1 MASKIFLMAYQNIE
15 MLRINLKCLRMIS
28 NVNNENIII
37 IDMGIDRDIQAW
49 LEGQNEFDYIC
60 AENLENYA
68 RILNTAIKEF
78 STTENILILN
88 TNLICLGNCIKQLE
102 EISSSD
108 DRIGA
113 IAPTNFNDFHSQE
126 TDIATALR
134 MVEERRNR
142 TGTYLAIKLPYQCV
156 FLTRNFIDGIGDMDE
171 QLLLPDTVFLDYSF
185 RGLCQKWKLALAK
198 DVFVYEMILQPDY
211 YTNILGLNADRD
223 VLKTKWGMNYFN
235 GMSNENLI
243 KAMDREK
250 DEEFAVLEIG
260 CDCGANLV
268 RIKNLFSQSKL
279 FGLEIN
285 PSAAAI
291 ASNFGEVQI
300 GNIEEYDLA
309 YSAQSFDYIIFG
321 DVLEHLR
328 NPEKVVAYCKGFLK
342 PHGKIIASI
351 PNLMHYTVLKSLIG
365 GDFTY
370 QDIGLL
376 DRTHIHFFTYNEI
389 VRMFL
394 RAGYQIDTCS
404 FTTAGD
410 MSEEDKRFVGKLK
423 DIGHCEAFTYI
434 AFQYLITASCMK
446 TSDDVL

>member
-142 TGTYLAIKLPYQCV
+142 TGTYLAIRLPYQCV
-156 FLTRNFIDGIGDMDE
+156 FLTHNFIDGIGDMDE

-185 RGLCQKWKLALAK
+185 RGLC
-198 DVFVYEMILQPDY
+198 
-211 YTNILGLNADRD
+211 
-223 VLKTKWGMNYFN
+223 
-235 GMSNENLI
+235 
-243 KAMDREK
+243 
-250 DEEFAVLEIG
+250 
-260 CDCGANLV
+260 
-268 RIKNLFSQSKL
+268 
-279 FGLEIN
+279 
-285 PSAAAI
+285 
-291 ASNFGEVQI
+291 
-300 GNIEEYDLA
+300 
-309 YSAQSFDYIIFG
+309 
-321 DVLEHLR
+321 
-328 NPEKVVAYCKGFLK
+328 
-342 PHGKIIASI
+342 
-351 PNLMHYTVLKSLIG
+351 
-365 GDFTY
+365 
-370 QDIGLL
+370 
-376 DRTHIHFFTYNEI
+376 
-389 VRMFL
+389 
-394 RAGYQIDTCS
+394 
-404 FTTAGD
+404 
-410 MSEEDKRFVGKLK
+410 
-423 DIGHCEAFTYI
+423 
-434 AFQYLITASCMK
+434 
-446 TSDDVL
+446 